1 MNNNLPKDSL
11 AMILICSNLG
21 MDINNAS
28 VKPFTV
34 KQWSTLSSK
43 LLNSEMKR
51 PAAFFETG
59 EQEWKKQLLLS
70 DDEVIR
76 LKTLLSRAGQVGIEL
91 EYLNST
97 GIYVTT
103 RAEKNYP
110 KRLKEILKKKS
121 PPVIF
126 YCGDINI
133 TQSDGVAIVGSRNI
147 DEKALDFTDKLAKKC
162 VSQGFTVISGGARGV
177 DTAAQ
182 NAALSSGGKVV
193 SVIADGLLQ
202 KIKQKAVRDEIMSGN
217 LLLISPFNPRVNFT
231 VYNAMDRNKYVY
243 ALSKYAVVVSSDYN
257 KGGTWA
263 GATENLKNKW
273 VPLFVRGEDGVPNGN
288 LSLIA
293 SGAVPLSTNELNKN
307 YDISEFFEGKEKEIK
322 ESNYIPEQLSL
333 FLYVKEKTEEMNNES
348 KTVANENS
356 ETDLDRIDLFT
367 VVWPYI
373 KKVLKEAKSKDQL
386 SELLD
391 VNKVQ
396 LTTWLDR
403 AIKEKKV
410 KKLTRPVRYILDEE

>member
-121 PPVIF
+121 P
-126 YCGDINI
+126 
-133 TQSDGVAIVGSRNI
+133 
-147 DEKALDFTDKLAKKC
+147 
-162 VSQGFTVISGGARGV
+162 
-177 DTAAQ
+177 
-182 NAALSSGGKVV
+182 
-193 SVIADGLLQ
+193 
-202 KIKQKAVRDEIMSGN
+202 
-217 LLLISPFNPRVNFT
+217 
-231 VYNAMDRNKYVY
+231 
-243 ALSKYAVVVSSDYN
+243 
-257 KGGTWA
+257 
-263 GATENLKNKW
+263 
-273 VPLFVRGEDGVPNGN
+273 
-288 LSLIA
+288 
-293 SGAVPLSTNELNKN
+293 
-307 YDISEFFEGKEKEIK
+307 
-322 ESNYIPEQLSL
+322 
-333 FLYVKEKTEEMNNES
+333 
-348 KTVANENS
+348 
-356 ETDLDRIDLFT
+356 
-367 VVWPYI
+367 
-373 KKVLKEAKSKDQL
+373 
-386 SELLD
+386 
-391 VNKVQ
+391 
-396 LTTWLDR
+396 
-403 AIKEKKV
+403 
-410 KKLTRPVRYILDEE
+410 